1 MALMLLLGTAQA
13 KSRKEGSKAEV
24 RADFAMICNAVQ
36 RSGAAHETDPAEKAT
51 RTVNYILTHIST
63 QQAWSFMQSMAEL
76 RATEKA
82 AALKKKARESGYTGA
97 CPFADEK

>member
-1 MALMLLLGTAQA
+1 
-13 KSRKEGSKAEV
+13 
-24 RADFAMICNAVQ
+24 
-36 RSGAAHETDPAEKAT
+36 
-51 RTVNYILTHIST
+51 
-63 QQAWSFMQSMAEL
+63 MQSMAEL